1 MGFTMWQSYVQAKA
15 ATKYYG
21 YERKHPTD
29 VPEWP
34 GKEGRGEGEED
45 GQQADSE
52 RGQGGRHTA

>member
-1 MGFTMWQSYVQAKA
+1 MGQSYVRAKA
-15 ATKYYG
+15 AAKYYG